1 MWLGEAGVH
10 GIEQVLPGCHELFH
24 PFPLQGIEHIIEI
37 NAGGGEG
44 GHGGFRFRFRT
55 GEGIAVHIIC
65 RQYRINGGFRHGV
78 DRVRPGEFGDVQ
90 GGGVVRVL
98 HTGGGPQGALH
109 IGAGRQFR
117 AVGQVFEESGVGEA
131 GICHP
136 GLALEGEGFLGADGG
151 QALVDLGV
159 EAGHEERGHRVDGG
173 HVFAVGFRL
182 VDAVDEG
189 VDDFPVA
196 DHRENQGDVDADAF
210 GQCCRH
216 RGQGAGGWRGF

>member
-1 MWLGEAGVH
+1 MHV
-10 GIEQVLPGCHELFH
+10 
-24 PFPLQGIEHIIEI
+24 
-37 NAGGGEG
+37 
-44 GHGGFRFRFRT
+44 
-55 GEGIAVHIIC
+55 IC
-65 RQYRINGGFRHGV
+65 RQYRVNGGFRHGV

-98 HTGGGPQGALH
+98 HPGGGPQGALH
-109 IGAGRQFR
+109 VGAGRQFR
-117 AVGQVFEESGVGEA
+117 AVGQVFEEGGVGEA
-131 GICHP
+131 GVCHP
-136 GLALEGEGFLGADGG
+136 GLALEGEGFLGADGS

-196 DHRENQGDVDADAF
+196 DHRENQSDVDADAF

-216 RGQGAGGWRGF
+216 RGQGAGGGGNFNHDIRPVDGAPQFFRLGEGGVGVF